1 MPYGFLAAN
10 SKANAG
16 ASTGPGA
23 GAVITT
29 VTPGDTGWFEIQAT
43 AGYGGVAGVINNM
56 KLVVGGADQMTL
68 AVVPTTNF
76 LLCRTFYAR
85 IVSAIHAVEI
95 KAVAADAGTGVF
107 LAELVVTKMASL

>member
-1 MPYGFLAAN
+1 MPYGFLASN

-16 ASTGPGA
+16 ATTGPGA
-23 GAVITT
+23 GATITT

-56 KLVVGGADQMTL
+56 RLVVGGVNVMTL

-76 LLCRTFYAR
+76 LLCRTYYAR
-85 IVSAIHAVEI
+85 ITSALDTVDI
-95 KAVAADAGTGVF
+95 KAIAADAGTGVF
-107 LAELVVTKMASL
+107 LAELVVTKMAGL